1 MERID
6 RKRTTFDCG
15 VRANFVQ
22 ESRASASDENSEVGM
37 LDFFGTIQDILKVG
51 FRRFD
56 MFIFDVKWFKV
67 VTTGAHARETLQVN
81 TLGVAVLQSRD
92 PPHHLHL

>member
-6 RKRTTFDCG
+6 HQRTTFDCG
-15 VRANFVQ
+15 VRENFVQ
-22 ESRASASDENSEVGM
+22 ESRASASDENSKMGM
-37 LDFFGTIQDILKVG
+37 LDYFGTILDILKVG

-67 VTTGAHARETLQVN
+67 VRPLEHMPG
-81 TLGVAVLQSRD
+81 GVT
-92 PPHHLHL
+92 